1 MITAVKLR
9 MSQVWRGERVI
20 PVTFLR
26 LAKGDFN
33 DLQEGQR
40 VKISSLSKGRGFAGV
55 VKRHGFAGGPKTHG
69 QSDRWRAPGSLGGT
83 TTPGRVYKGK
93 RMAGR
98 LGGEKRTLRT
108 EILSLEPSNGRLA
121 VLGPIPGSVG
131 SKIWLTKI

>member
-1 MITAVKLR
+1 MIKAAKLR
-9 MSQVWRGERVI
+9 MSQVWRGEKVI

-26 LAKGDFN
+26 LDREDLTN
-33 DLQEGQR
+33 LQEGQK
-40 VKISSLSKGRGFAGV
+40 VKIVSLSKGRGFAGV

-108 EILSLEPSNGRLA
+108 SLVKVEPQNQRLA
-121 VLGPIPGSVG
+121 VAGSVPGSFGTKV
-131 SKIWLTKI
+131 WLTKI